1 MTSCTIPMMIAALLV
16 ASSALGQKPDDP
28 FPTPIPASEGVVRVN
43 VTEFASIPD
52 IESVPARMMLLVNE
66 PGSRRLFVN
75 DMRGP
80 LYSVSYDGKTVTPY
94 VDINAPNWGVPVQS
108 MGRERGF
115 QSFAFH
121 PQFAQAG
128 APGYGKFYTYTDTS
142 NMMPTPDFLPTGG
155 TNT

>member
-66 PGSRRLFVN
+66 PGTRRLFVN

-80 LYSVSYDGKTVTPY
+80 LYSVSYDGKSVTLY
-94 VDINAPNWGVPVQS
+94 VDINAASWGMPVQA
-108 MGRERGF
+108 MGRERGV

-121 PQFAQAG
+121 PQFGQ
-128 APGYGKFYTYTDTS
+128 PGTGGFGKFYTWLDTS
-142 NMMPTPDFLPTGG
+142 NMTPAADFTHAG
-155 TNT
+155 TTS